1 MENKIEITQNKPSA
15 EALFRYLVVS
25 MILAREQQGE
35 TRPVAIDAIAAEG
48 HPVTDG
54 RTRKVSS
61 RTLYRWM
68 NAFERCG
75 FKGLLPSVREPKTES
90 LVIPLALL
98 DFFKQQK
105 ELDPKTSIPELIR
118 RAKELHL
125 IDDTTEVDRTTVW
138 RWLKRMGANTTRSAT
153 HRTYRDKRR
162 FAYPHRMDM
171 VLCDGKHFRAGASR
185 LRRVAIFFLDDATRL
200 GLQVVVGTSETA
212 ELFLRGLFESISR
225 YGAMSALYVD
235 NGSGFTAHD
244 SIAVLQQLNV
254 LFIRGEAGY
263 PQGRGKIERFNQTA
277 LTHCLR
283 NLDSNPGVNPSCS
296 SVELRLRHFLFHQ
309 YNHTPHEGLDRQTPW
324 DRFHKDSR
332 PLRFRENIEELK
344 QAFIV
349 HHRRRVSGDNV
360 VSFNGVKFEMP
371 CGYEGGYVT
380 LRHQILDR
388 SLSFMHQGKS
398 ITLNPPDLHANAL
411 DKRAKPKPGEK
422 TQSSLPLPE
431 SAAQIAFNRDMQ
443 PIVDTD
449 GGFPVPTEP
458 KLNKGDAS

>member
-1 MENKIEITQNKPSA
+1 METIPSKLLPDESGNVFLLFTCGFFHAIGSLKQRFFLFGCYKPWVIRALIHRLTVQLIGVSGSWPYLTYSWRKGMENKIEITQNKPSA

-263 PQGRGKIERFNQTA
+263 PEGRGKIERFNQTA

-324 DRFHKDSR
+324 TG
-332 PLRFRENIEELK
+332 
-344 QAFIV
+344 FIKIRV
-349 HHRRRVSGDNV
+349 H
-360 VSFNGVKFEMP
+360 
-371 CGYEGGYVT
+371 Y
-380 LRHQILDR
+380 
-388 SLSFMHQGKS
+388 
-398 ITLNPPDLHANAL
+398 AL
-411 DKRAKPKPGEK
+411 EK
-422 TQSSLPLPE
+422 TSR
-431 SAAQIAFNRDMQ
+431 N
-443 PIVDTD
+443 
-449 GGFPVPTEP
+449 
-458 KLNKGDAS
+458 